1 MAAGLSA
8 ARGEEKEVV
17 ICFEEKDR
25 EVIEKK
31 GLRLLNLSG
40 RFTMSKK
47 TLMKSGKS
55 LKYGMM
61 KYQRHLISL
70 LRDSKKQ

>member
-1 MAAGLSA
+1 MIL
-8 ARGEEKEVV
+8 V
-17 ICFEEKDR
+17 ICFKEKDR
-25 EVIEKK
+25 EVIEKN

-47 TLMKSGKS
+47 TLMESGKS
-55 LKYGMM
+55 LKNGMM

-70 LRDSKKQ
+70 LRYAKKQ

>member
-1 MAAGLSA
+1 MIL
-8 ARGEEKEVV
+8 V

-70 LRDSKKQ
+70 LRDAKKQ

>member
-1 MAAGLSA
+1 MGHRRKMIL
-8 ARGEEKEVV
+8 V

-70 LRDSKKQ
+70 LRDAKKQ